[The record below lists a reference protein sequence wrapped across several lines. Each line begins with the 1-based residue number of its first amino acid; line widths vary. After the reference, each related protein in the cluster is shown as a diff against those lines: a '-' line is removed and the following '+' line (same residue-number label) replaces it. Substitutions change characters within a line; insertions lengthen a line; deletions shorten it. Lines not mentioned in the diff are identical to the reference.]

1 MFALENLKK
10 KGMKNLVLGALLV
23 TGIMFGQTKRVI
35 SSNIQWF
42 GYKLLKTEAAAHNG
56 VLNLTSGNVI
66 MKGSNIIGGTFD
78 LDMTSINVTDLSG
91 DKQARLNSQ
100 LKIGDFFDTEKFPSA
115 TYKIISVKK
124 NNSKAFPF
132 MVFGNLTAKDKT
144 NPVSFPANISM
155 NNGVLN
161 IVSDKFS
168 FDRKKFGITFASTA
182 KDIIINDDIEMMINV
197 SAK

>member
-10 KGMKNLVLGALLV
+10 KEMKNLVLGALLV
-23 TGIMFGQTKRVI
+23 TGMMFGQTKKVT

-42 GYKLLKTEAAAHNG
+42 GYKLLKTEASTHNG
-56 VLNLTSGNVI
+56 VLNLTAGNVI
-66 MKGSNIIGGTFD
+66 MKGNNIVGGTFD
-78 LDMTSINVTDLSG
+78 LDMTSINATDLSG

-115 TYKIISVKK
+115 TYKITTVKK

-132 MVFGNLTAKDKT
+132 IVFGNLTAKDKT
-144 NPVSFPANISM
+144 NPVAFPAKISM
-155 NNGVLN
+155 NNGLLS

-182 KDIIINDDIEMMINV
+182 KDIIINDDIDMMINV
-197 SAK
+197 IAK